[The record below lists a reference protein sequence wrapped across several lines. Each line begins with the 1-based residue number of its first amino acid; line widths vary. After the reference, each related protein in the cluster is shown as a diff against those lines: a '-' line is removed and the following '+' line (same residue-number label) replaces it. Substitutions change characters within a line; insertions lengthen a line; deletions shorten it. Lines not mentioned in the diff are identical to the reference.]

1 MGKIFFCVTK
11 VLKSGRNIYPLT
23 RLVCI
28 SFLFLVLANPN
39 SEAEIHYRFVPTY
52 LAVPYS
58 CQIKPRLNC
67 WQSSLFILIR
77 GPLHKTYNFGKV
89 GLYKKQTIIRETDS
103 KNMTR
108 SDMTVITLISTHLF
122 HNHIL

>member
-1 MGKIFFCVTK
+1 MNIIKSFTIFVFDLGKMFFKVTE
-11 VLKSGRNIYPLT
+11 VLKYGRNIYPLT

-67 WQSSLFILIR
+67 WQSSPFILIR
-77 GPLHKTYNFGKV
+77 GPLHKTYNFGKEGV
-89 GLYKKQTIIRETDS
+89 CKKQTINRKADS
-103 KNMTR
+103 IHRNR
-108 SDMTVITLISTHLF
+108 S
-122 HNHIL
+122 